1 MKMERKK
8 SRKLMEQ
15 AQMLLK
21 ERGQKAFEIAKSTIL
36 QEDSISGQ
44 VYEAL
49 RYFMEESW
57 YDVQH
62 PALLSLACEAVGGN
76 PEITVNIGAAIVLLA
91 GAADIHDDIV
101 DRSKTKNSKLTV
113 LGKFGKDI
121 ALLAGDALLFRG
133 IILLYEACE
142 ELPKKQGHVILNSIK
157 QAFFT
162 IGNAEAKEISLK
174 GKYNLAPREYRNIIE
189 AKAAVADASMRIGA
203 ILGGGKSKEI
213 AALGHYGRT
222 LGVLMTIRDD
232 FIDMFEPDELKNRAK
247 NECLPL
253 PILYAFQNVEKK
265 NEIAQLL
272 EKNRVTKQETQTVI
286 DVVMSMKEA
295 QSLKEE
301 MRLLINREVNQLNI
315 FKGNKTHII
324 LLLKSTLED
333 L

>member
-1 MKMERKK
+1 MEKKK
-8 SRKLMEQ
+8 SKKLMEQ

-21 ERGQKAFEIAKSTIL
+21 ERGQKAFEIAKNVIL
-36 QEDSISGQ
+36 QENSICGQ

-76 PEITVNIGAAIVLLA
+76 PEKTTNIGAAIVLLA

-101 DRSKTKNSKLTV
+101 DKSKIKNSKLTV
-113 LGKFGKDI
+113 FGKFSKDI

-133 IILLYEACE
+133 LTLLHEACE
-142 ELPKKQGHVILNSIK
+142 KLPEKQRQIILNLIK
-157 QAFFT
+157 QAFFE
-162 IGNAEAKEISLK
+162 IGSAEAKEIGFK
-174 GKYNLAPREYRNIIE
+174 GKYNLAPREYRDIIKT
-189 AKAAVADASMRIGA
+189 KAAVADASARIGA
-203 ILGGGKSKEI
+203 ILGEGNPKEI
-213 AALGHYGRT
+213 DTLGHYGRT

-232 FIDMFEPDELKNRAK
+232 FIDIFEPNELKNRAK

-253 PILYAFQNVEKK
+253 PILYAFQNAEKK
-265 NEIAQLL
+265 SEIARLL
-272 EKNRVTKQETQTVI
+272 KKNKVTKQETQTVV
-286 DVVMSMKEA
+286 DLVMSTKEV

-301 MRLLINREVNQLNI
+301 MKLLIKREITQLDPIEGSKANL
-315 FKGNKTHII
+315 T
-324 LLLKSTLED
+324 LMLKSTLED